1 MFKDYFPYRKG
12 ELVIDTILLET
23 IVTGTIKQDSQ
34 FDFYM
39 TFYLYLSYHFDWWS
53 DKYEL

>member
-39 TFYLYLSYHFDWWS
+39 TFYLYLRYHFDWWS